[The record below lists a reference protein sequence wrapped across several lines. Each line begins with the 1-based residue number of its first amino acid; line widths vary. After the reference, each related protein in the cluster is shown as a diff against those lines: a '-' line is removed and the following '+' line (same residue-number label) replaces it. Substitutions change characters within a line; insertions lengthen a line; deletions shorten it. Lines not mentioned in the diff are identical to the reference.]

1 MVSSIIIEEENK
13 KRKWTVEE
21 AAELAKIDISEFKAL
36 ALGERDPS
44 YEEANKLSALYNLPI
59 ALFVSSSKQP
69 IYVNTGT
76 GTYNNSVNCY
86 IGTYSGD
93 SSLKDLVKDLISTI
107 KPDIVWPKEE
117 K

>member
-1 MVSSIIIEEENK
+1 MISSVIIEEENK
-13 KRKWTVEE
+13 RRKWTIEK
-21 AAELAKIDISEFKAL
+21 AAELSKIDLSEFKAIVS
-36 ALGERDPS
+36 GERDPN

-93 SSLKDLVKDLISTI
+93 SSLKDLVKDLIERRKI
-107 KPDIVWPKEE
+107 RLEE
-117 K
+117 SAAL